1 MAGVGATCGLSFG
14 LYSVSSHGTAR
25 VLSVKTV
32 QGFRMTQAYGQ
43 SKLKEERERMN
54 EPYLPTELT
63 SVKKN
68 YCFTEKRG
76 PPVYSQSCHIQL
88 KDLNG

>member
-1 MAGVGATCGLSFG
+1 MAGVGATCRLSFG

-43 SKLKEERERMN
+43 SKLKEERERMS
-54 EPYLPTELT
+54 ELYLPTELT
-63 SVKKN
+63 SVKKTKTTALQKREALQ
-68 YCFTEKRG
+68 FTLSH
-76 PPVYSQSCHIQL
+76 VIFS
-88 KDLNG
+88 